1 MMKCPKCHH
10 ENPDDTFYCGK
21 CATPLKRSE
30 EVPASYTRTILPEK
44 EKLTTGSTFAA
55 RYQIIEELGRGG
67 MGKVYRVVDKKL
79 NEEVA
84 LKLIN
89 PEVSSDDRTIK
100 RFSNE
105 LRLARKISHKNVGRM
120 FELMEDEGT
129 HFITMEYVA
138 GEDLDSFIRRSGQLA
153 IGKALSIAKQVSEG
167 LEAAHRLGVVHRDL
181 KPGNIMIDK
190 MGEARIMDFGIARSL
205 ETRGITGTEVMIGT
219 PAYMSPEQAEGQ
231 DVDQRSDIYSF
242 GIILYEM
249 VTGRVPFEG
258 NTPLS
263 MCMKHKTEIPPDP
276 RKIDPQIPESLSR
289 LILKCLEKDRERRY
303 QNAGELLSAL
313 NDIAVGKPKEEP
325 TVEKRAENSIAVLS
339 FTDLSQEKD
348 LEYFCDGI
356 AEELINA
363 LTKIKRLQ
371 VASRTSSFQFKA
383 AGYDISEI
391 GKKLNVQ
398 TVLEGSLRKAG
409 NRIRITAQL
418 VNVADGYHLWSE
430 KYDREMADIFAIQD
444 EISLAIMEKLKVQ
457 LLREEKEALV
467 KRHTDNIEAYHM
479 YLKGRYFWNKRYE
492 GGLQRSL
499 EFFNQAIAMDPAY
512 ALAYAG
518 IADSYNLL
526 GLYSWLPPK
535 VAYGRANSAAEKAL
549 EIDDM
554 LGEAHASLGWIRC
567 FYDWDWSA
575 AESEFKR
582 ALDLNPKYATAHEW
596 YALFLAVKQ
605 RFDEAVKEIKRAQEL
620 DPLSLIVN
628 AIEGVILYVTREYDK
643 ALGQLRETLEMDPT
657 FSVAQLYLGE
667 VYFSQAMWKEAIEAF
682 QKDVAL
688 SPESTFAVGSL
699 GSAYGMS
706 GQKDDALKMM
716 HRLDELEKDR
726 YVSPLYRAMISLGLG
741 EKDQSFDYLEEA
753 YLERE
758 SYLTFL
764 KVWPH
769 FDSLRSFPRFAA
781 LLEKI
786 GMER

>member
-1 MMKCPKCHH
+1 
-10 ENPDDTFYCGK
+10 
-21 CATPLKRSE
+21 
-30 EVPASYTRTILPEK
+30 
-44 EKLTTGSTFAA
+44 
-55 RYQIIEELGRGG
+55 
-67 MGKVYRVVDKKL
+67 
-79 NEEVA
+79 
-84 LKLIN
+84 
-89 PEVSSDDRTIK
+89 
-100 RFSNE
+100 
-105 LRLARKISHKNVGRM
+105 
-120 FELMEDEGT
+120 
-129 HFITMEYVA
+129 
-138 GEDLDSFIRRSGQLA
+138 
-153 IGKALSIAKQVSEG
+153 
-167 LEAAHRLGVVHRDL
+167 
-181 KPGNIMIDK
+181 MIDK
-190 MGEARIMDFGIARSL
+190 MGEARIMDFGIARAL
-205 ETRGITGTEVMIGT
+205 ETKGITGTEVMIGT

-263 MCMKHKTEIPPDP
+263 MCMKHKTEIPADP
-276 RKIDPQIPESLSR
+276 RKIDPQIPESLSQ

-313 NDIAVGKPKEEP
+313 KNIAVGKAKDEQIVHQK
-325 TVEKRAENSIAVLS
+325 TENSIAVLP

-444 EISLAIMEKLKVQ
+444 EISLAIVEKLKVQ

-499 EFFNQAIAMDPAY
+499 EFFNQAIAIDPAY

-526 GLYSWLPPK
+526 GLYSWLPPRE
-535 VAYGRANSAAEKAL
+535 AYCRAKTASEKAL

-582 ALDLNPKYATAHEW
+582 ALDLNPNYATAHEW
-596 YALFLAVKQ
+596 YALFLAIKQ

-628 AIEGVILYVTREYDK
+628 AIEGVILYLAREYDK

-667 VYFSQAMWKEAIEAF
+667 VYFSQAMWEEAIEAF
-682 QKDVAL
+682 QKGVAL

-769 FDSLRSFPRFAA
+769 FDNLRSFPRFAA

-786 GMER
+786 DLEE

>member
-1 MMKCPKCHH
+1 M
-10 ENPDDTFYCGK
+10 
-21 CATPLKRSE
+21 
-30 EVPASYTRTILPEK
+30 PER

-79 NEEVA
+79 NKEVA

-89 PEVSSDDRTIK
+89 AEVSSDDRTIK

-120 FELMEDEGT
+120 FELMEDGGT

-138 GEDLDSFIRRSGQLA
+138 GEDLASFIRRSGKLA

-205 ETRGITGTEVMIGT
+205 EAKGITATEVMIGT
-219 PAYMSPEQAEGQ
+219 PAYISPEQAEGQ

-249 VTGRVPFEG
+249 VTGRLPFEG

-263 MCMKHKTEIPPDP
+263 VCMKHKAELPPNP
-276 RKIDPQIPESLSR
+276 RKIDPQIPENLSR
-289 LILKCLEKDRERRY
+289 LILKCLEKDREMRY

-313 NDIAVGKPKEEP
+313 DSVEVGKPKEEQIIHKK
-325 TVEKRAENSIAVLS
+325 TENAIAVLA

-356 AEELINA
+356 TEELINA
-363 LTKIKRLQ
+363 LTKVKQLQ
-371 VASRTSSFQFKA
+371 VASRTSSFQFKG
-383 AGYDISEI
+383 AGYDISAI

-430 KYDREMADIFAIQD
+430 KYDREMEDIFAIQD
-444 EISLAIMEKLKVQ
+444 EISLAIVGKLKVQ

-467 KRHTDNIEAYHM
+467 KRHTDNIDAYHM

-499 EFFNQAIAMDPAY
+499 EFFNQAIALDPAY

-535 VAYGRANSAAEKAL
+535 VAYSRAKTATEKAL
-549 EIDDM
+549 EIDDR

-567 FYDWDWSA
+567 FFDWDWPA
-575 AESEFKR
+575 AEREFKR
-582 ALDLNPKYATAHEW
+582 AVNLNPNYATAHEW
-596 YALFLAVKQ
+596 YSLFLAVGQ
-605 RFDEAVKEIKRAQEL
+605 RFNEAINEIKQAQEL

-628 AIEGVILYVTREYDK
+628 AIEGVILYLAREYDK

-657 FSVAQLYLGE
+657 FSVARLYQGE
-667 VYFSQAMWKEAIEAF
+667 VYLGQAKWKEAIEAF
-682 QKDVAL
+682 QKVTAL

-699 GSAYGMS
+699 GSAFGMS
-706 GQKDDALKMM
+706 GQKDDALKMTR
-716 HRLDELEKDR
+716 RLAELEKDR

-741 EKDQSFDYLEEA
+741 EKDQSLDYLEEA

-758 SYLTFL
+758 SYLAFL
-764 KVWPH
+764 GVWPH
-769 FDSLRSFPRFAA
+769 FDSLRSSPRFGA

-786 GMER
+786 GLER